1 MMYGE
6 IWWVDF
12 GVPYGSEPG
21 FKRPAVVVQNN
32 NFNESKIGTTVV
44 VPLTT
49 NLLVAEYDCN
59 VILSS
64 EETKLSKDSVA
75 QTPLI
80 SSVDKSR
87 LVEKVGKL
95 PQIRMIEILK
105 AIKKLF
111 NIV

>member
-49 NLLVAEYDCN
+49 NLLVAEYD
-59 VILSS
+59 
-64 EETKLSKDSVA
+64 
-75 QTPLI
+75 
-80 SSVDKSR
+80 
-87 LVEKVGKL
+87 
-95 PQIRMIEILK
+95 
-105 AIKKLF
+105 
-111 NIV
+111 